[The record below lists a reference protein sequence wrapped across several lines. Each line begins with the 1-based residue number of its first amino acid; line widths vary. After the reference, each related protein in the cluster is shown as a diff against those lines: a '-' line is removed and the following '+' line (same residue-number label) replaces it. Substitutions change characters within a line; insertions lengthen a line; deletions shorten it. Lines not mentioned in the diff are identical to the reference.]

1 MHIVKR
7 RIESISIEY
16 GSEYGGVVTVYDA
29 IKYLCDAWNG
39 TTSSTIYN
47 CYRKAGFKCK
57 QLTELE
63 EIVEIDPSVQEFN
76 DAWNHLN
83 RIDLTESSQNDY
95 LAINADLPFAG
106 VLIDEEIVASLL
118 PQIESEDES
127 DTEPESLISRT
138 DAIKGLQAFKL
149 FMLQSSQDRSGALKL
164 IETLEKE
171 IENKV
176 VQSNITSFFSV

>member
-39 TTSSTIYN
+39 TTSSTISN

-57 QLTELE
+57 ELTELE

-95 LAINADLPFAG
+95 LAIDAELPFAG
-106 VLIDEEIVASLL
+106 VLTDEEIVASLL
-118 PQIESEDES
+118 PQIESEDEP
-127 DTEPESLISRT
+127 EPEPEPLISRT